1 MGALVQV
8 LAGVLFGLLW
18 LLVLGRILVSWVDP
32 VARLPLSEFLVRA
45 TEPIL
50 APVRRRLPPAGLLD
64 LSSLLVLVVL
74 GALWRA
80 LL

>member
-1 MGALVQV
+1 VGALVQV
-8 LAGVLFGLLW
+8 FAGVLFGLLW
-18 LLVLGRILVSWVDP
+18 LLVLGRIVLSWFDP
-32 VARLPLSEFLVRA
+32 MARSPLGAFLVRA

-50 APVRRRLPPAGLLD
+50 APIRRLLPPAGMFD
-64 LSSLLVLVVL
+64 LSSLLALIIL

>member
-1 MGALVQV
+1 MGAIVQV

-18 LLVLGRILVSWVDP
+18 LLVLGRIVVSWLDP
-32 VARLPLSEFLVRA
+32 VARSPLSAFLVRV

-50 APVRRRLPPAGLLD
+50 APVRRMLPPAGMFD
-64 LSSLLVLVVL
+64 LSSLLVLIVL

-80 LL
+80 FL